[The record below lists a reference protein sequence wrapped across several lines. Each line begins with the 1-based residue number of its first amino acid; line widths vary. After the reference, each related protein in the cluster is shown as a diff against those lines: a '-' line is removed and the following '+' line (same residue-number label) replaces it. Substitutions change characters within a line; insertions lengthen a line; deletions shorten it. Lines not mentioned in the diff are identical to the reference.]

1 MKRLSDYF
9 KTETPKLMNDQAF
22 KVDPPTAKVDPPTAA
37 EPMLPPAPP
46 AAELQITPKQYL
58 ASAIAA
64 LLVPQGA
71 QYFLQS
77 PGIWLARAK
86 ADRAR
91 QAENAWKQQMD
102 LERLRLDELRA
113 RSPYD
118 VARIESSGR
127 DADRDLRRRE
137 LDEIKIPEATA
148 SIAKTGAE
156 TERLQVEVPKISS
169 ETDKTRAETARIL
182 QDNSLEPLERYAK
195 ISNELWQTYGG
206 ENATPEAQSAIR
218 GALAEIAKVLNLTMP
233 QIQETGVS
241 RAQQEAD
248 ADIRLKDSSTLLNQQ
263 SAETE
268 RVMRS
273 ANLAKT
279 EAQTRLIRAQELT
292 ERQQPA
298 ILQARLR
305 QIDANIAQGWRS
317 LNLQEAKLNEAI
329 RSNNTKTQREL
340 YDRAT
345 NQIKFWVQQRD
356 QLKMAAGEQRN
367 EFGVL
372 TRKYANS
379 SEFAAK
385 AQEADQLVQKLV
397 KQLEPLAK
405 KLNLPYGELPAVGGH
420 DLIQQLLNQ
429 GYTLEEVPEP

>member
-9 KTETPKLMNDQAF
+9 KPEAPKLMNDQGF
-22 KVDPPTAKVDPPTAA
+22 KVIPPTAA
-37 EPMLPPAPP
+37 EPVLPPAPP
-46 AAELQITPKQYL
+46 AADNNAELQITPKQYL

-64 LLVPQGA
+64 LLMPQGA
-71 QYFLQS
+71 QYFLQA
-77 PGIWLARAK
+77 PHIWLARAK

-91 QAENAWKQQMD
+91 QADAAWKQQ
-102 LERLRLDELRA
+102 LELDKLRIDELRA
-113 RSPYD
+113 RSAYD
-118 VARIESSGR
+118 VAQLESSGR

-137 LDEIKIPEATA
+137 LDEIKLPESSA
-148 SIAKTGAE
+148 SMAKTGAE
-156 TERLQVEVPKISS
+156 TERLRVEVPKIGA

-195 ISNELWQTYGG
+195 ISNQLWQTYGG

-218 GALAEIAKVLNLTMP
+218 GALAEIAKVLNLTVP
-233 QIQETGVS
+233 QVQEVGVS
-241 RAQQEAD
+241 RAQLEAD
-248 ADIRLKDSSTLLNQQ
+248 ADIRLKDSSTLLNKE

-268 RVMRS
+268 RVMRG

-292 ERQQPA
+292 EKQQPA
-298 ILQARLR
+298 ILQARIR
-305 QIDANIAQGWRS
+305 QIDSNIAQGWRS
-317 LNLQEAKLNEAI
+317 LQLDQARFDETA
-329 RSNNTKTQREL
+329 RSNNAKEQRDL

-345 NQIKFWVQQRD
+345 NQIRFWVNQRD
-356 QLKMAAGEQRN
+356 QLRMAAGEQRN

-379 SEFAAK
+379 SEFAAR
-385 AQEADQLVQKLV
+385 AQEADQLVQKLI

-405 KLNLPYGELPAVGGH
+405 RLNLPYGELPAFGGN

>member
-1 MKRLSDYF
+1 MKRLADFF
-9 KTETPKLMNDQAF
+9 KPETPKLMNDQAF
-22 KVDPPTAKVDPPTAA
+22 AVVPPTAA
-37 EPMLPPAPP
+37 ELEAAPAPP
-46 AAELQITPKQYL
+46 AANKDDLQITPRQYL

-71 QYFLQS
+71 QYFLQA
-77 PGIWLARAK
+77 PQVWLARAK

-91 QAENAWKQQMD
+91 QAENAWKQKMD
-102 LERLRLDELRA
+102 IERLRVDEMRA

-118 VARIESSGR
+118 VARINSSGR

-218 GALAEIAKVLNLTMP
+218 GALAEIAKVLNLTMS

-248 ADIRLKDSSTLLNQQ
+248 ADIRLKDSSTLLNQE

-356 QLKMAAGEQRN
+356 QLRMAAGEQRN

-385 AQEADQLVQKLV
+385 AQEADQLVRKLV
-397 KQLEPLAK
+397 TQLEPLAK